1 MLEGLVTQ
9 AFGGGNPRPKE
20 NMTTSERPHVLI
32 VGGGFGGLNA
42 ARKLRHAD
50 VDVTLLSRGTSHV
63 FQPLL
68 YQCATG
74 VLSEGSIGIPL
85 RHLLRRQKNAH
96 VALGEAMAIDPG
108 TRTLTACRS
117 DGSMFDLSYDHLVVA
132 AGMQQSYHGHDEYID
147 WAPGMKTLDDALTI
161 RRKLITAFEMAESLP
176 TVEERARWLTFAVAG
191 GGPTGVEI
199 AGQIRELA
207 LHALTDEF
215 RSIDPCE
222 ARVLLFHSGDRV
234 LPSFNKRLS
243 KNAQRTLEQVG
254 VETHLGVHVTDV
266 GPGYVETTTKA
277 EPKTTSRYETQTV
290 VWTAGV
296 EAVPFAK
303 ALAAALGAP
312 QDRSGRIAVEPD
324 LTVPGYPNIWVVG
337 DLMSRD
343 ELPGVAEVAMQG
355 GRYAGKL
362 IAAEVTSGGTAPR
375 PPFKYRDLGNAA
387 YVARGHALVQAGPLQ
402 LSGRLGWISWG
413 FIHIVFLAGARNRI
427 GTLLNWGATL
437 ATGSRGERAVTF
449 GDSRIARNTYF
460 TNARKNAS

>member
-1 MLEGLVTQ
+1 
-9 AFGGGNPRPKE
+9 
-20 NMTTSERPHVLI
+20 MTTSERPHVLI

-96 VALGEAMAIDPG
+96 VALGEAMAIDPD

-132 AGMQQSYHGHDEYID
+132 AGMQQAYHGHDEYID

-254 VETHLGVHVTDV
+254 VRRTSGFTSPMWVRVMSRRPPRPSRRPPVATKPRPSSGPQVWRPCPSPRRSPLRWVSHRT
-266 GPGYVETTTKA
+266 GPGA
-277 EPKTTSRYETQTV
+277 SQ
-290 VWTAGV
+290 
-296 EAVPFAK
+296 
-303 ALAAALGAP
+303 
-312 QDRSGRIAVEPD
+312 S
-324 LTVPGYPNIWVVG
+324 
-337 DLMSRD
+337 
-343 ELPGVAEVAMQG
+343 
-355 GRYAGKL
+355 
-362 IAAEVTSGGTAPR
+362 
-375 PPFKYRDLGNAA
+375 
-387 YVARGHALVQAGPLQ
+387 
-402 LSGRLGWISWG
+402 
-413 FIHIVFLAGARNRI
+413 NR
-427 GTLLNWGATL
+427 T
-437 ATGSRGERAVTF
+437 
-449 GDSRIARNTYF
+449 
-460 TNARKNAS
+460 

>member
-1 MLEGLVTQ
+1 
-9 AFGGGNPRPKE
+9 
-20 NMTTSERPHVLI
+20 MTASERPHVLI

-42 ARKLRHAD
+42 ARKLRNAD

-74 VLSEGSIGIPL
+74 LLSEGSIASPL

-96 VALGEAMAIDPG
+96 VALGEATAIDVE

-117 DGSMFDLSYDHLVVA
+117 DGSTFDLPFDHLVVA
-132 AGMQQSYHGHDEYID
+132 AGMQQAYHGHDEYID

-161 RRKLITAFEMAESLP
+161 RRTLITAFEMAESLP
-176 TVEERARWLTFAVAG
+176 TAEERRPWLTFVVAG

-207 LHALTDEF
+207 LHALTNEF
-215 RSIDPCE
+215 RSIDPRE
-222 ARVLLFHSGDRV
+222 ARVLLLHGGDRV
-234 LPSFNKRLS
+234 LPSFGEKLS
-243 KNAQRTLEQVG
+243 RNAQRTLDKVG

-266 GPGYVETTTKA
+266 GPDHVETTTKA
-277 EPKTTSRYETQTV
+277 EPKTTTRYGAHTI
-290 VWTAGV
+290 VWTCGV

-303 ALAAALGAP
+303 ELAAALGAS

-324 LTVPGYPNIWVVG
+324 LTVPGHPNIWVIG
-337 DLMSRD
+337 DMMARD
-343 ELPGVAEVAMQG
+343 NLPGVAEVAMQG
-355 GRYAGKL
+355 GWYVGKL
-362 IAAEVTSGGTAPR
+362 IAAEVESDGNATRA
-375 PPFKYRDLGNAA
+375 PFKYRDLGSAA
-387 YVARGHALVQAGPLQ
+387 YVARGHALIQAGPLH
-402 LSGRLGWISWG
+402 LSGRLGWIFWG
-413 FIHIVFLAGARNRI
+413 VIHIAFLAGGRNRV
-427 GTLLNWGATL
+427 GTVLNWAATL
-437 ATGSRGERAVTF
+437 FLGSRRERAITF